1 MNAYPFDVKQIAAL
15 AVKAGDA
22 VMEIYGS
29 DFAVYEK
36 DDMSPVTDADLK
48 AEGIIFEGLHAL
60 TPDIPLIG
68 EEHLAAGGMPD
79 LSQSLFW
86 LVDPI
91 DGTADF
97 VKKNGEFTVNIALI
111 KDDAPVFG
119 VVYAPVRRA
128 LYYTVSPVEAVKE
141 QDGQTTVLK
150 TRAVPSAG
158 YSVLNSRTHCD
169 ETVVEKMLT
178 GLKIADK
185 QPCGSSLK
193 FCLIAEGK
201 ADVYPCSHKTKEWD
215 TAAAHAVLR
224 AAGGEVYDAET
235 GRVLTYRKDGLRNPT
250 IISFGQKGWTKSA

>member
-48 AEGIIFEGLHAL
+48 AEGIIFEGLNAL

-119 VVYAPVRRA
+119 VVYVPVRHA
-128 LYYTVSPVEAVKE
+128 LYYTVSPDEAIKE
-141 QDGQTTVLK
+141 QDGQITVLK
-150 TRAVPSAG
+150 TRAVPTAG

-169 ETVVEKMLT
+169 EAVVEKMLT

-215 TAAAHAVLR
+215 TAAAHAILR

-235 GRVLTYRKDGLRNPT
+235 GLPLTYRKDGLRNPT
-250 IISFGQKGWTKSA
+250 IVSFGQKRWTKSA